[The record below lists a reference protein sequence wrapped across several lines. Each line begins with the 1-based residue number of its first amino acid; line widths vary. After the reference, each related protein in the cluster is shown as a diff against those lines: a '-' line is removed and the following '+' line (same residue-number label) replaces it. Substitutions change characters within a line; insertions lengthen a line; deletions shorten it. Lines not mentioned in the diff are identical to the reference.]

1 MDKENE
7 PTKILEFLAR
17 IKTVRQ
23 AASSMTFQAFP
34 LRQMIKATLF
44 SECTVHLVSVVM
56 NAARNVIVNLDERG
70 WDALHKFREQLVQ
83 GDIN

>member
-44 SECTVHLVSVVM
+44 SECSF
-56 NAARNVIVNLDERG
+56 NCSWDECGSKRIVNEGVLLCTNFVENSRK
-70 WDALHKFREQLVQ
+70 H
-83 GDIN
+83 

>member
-44 SECTVHLVSVVM
+44 SECTFSLSGDECGSKCYCQLGRARVGCFAQIPRTVSS
-56 NAARNVIVNLDERG
+56 RR
-70 WDALHKFREQLVQ
+70 H
-83 GDIN
+83 